1 MQIVSKVTREKLYNR
16 NYDRDGLELVKEV
29 SSLESKVYLAK
40 LLVCHIVC
48 LMHMPF
54 LLVIMNLTIFNV
66 GFGIK
71 KERLLIEIL

>member
-40 LLVCHIVC
+40 LLVKVKQQG
-48 LMHMPF
+48 
-54 LLVIMNLTIFNV
+54 VE
-66 GFGIK
+66 G
-71 KERLLIEIL
+71 